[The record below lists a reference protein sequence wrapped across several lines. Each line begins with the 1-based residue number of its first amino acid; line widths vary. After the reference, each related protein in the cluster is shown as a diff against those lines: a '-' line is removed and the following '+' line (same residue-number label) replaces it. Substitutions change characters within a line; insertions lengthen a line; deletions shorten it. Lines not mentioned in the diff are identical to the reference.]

1 MWIAYME
8 KALKGV
14 PETLRDPPSG
24 VVSLRINPET
34 GLRDDASNLSEWFMA
49 EFTPR
54 MAQDALAP
62 ALMPGSAPARD
73 VRNQLF

>member
-1 MWIAYME
+1 
-8 KALKGV
+8 
-14 PETLRDPPSG
+14 
-24 VVSLRINPET
+24 
-34 GLRDDASNLSEWFMA
+34 
-49 EFTPR
+49 